1 MRADAMTGAN
11 FRPMTVRKMTV
22 LVIGGVLLAGCGA
35 QSEAASPPSASSSSA
50 SSAAPTTTTDPY
62 DVYARKVTTLGLV
75 PQVQRGEAVSVAGNT
90 CDNTVA
96 DMSGLIDGLR
106 SIYPQPQQMRNF
118 VTDRSAFIDA
128 YCPSVRPVFDAAA
141 QKELGFTASDH

>member
-1 MRADAMTGAN
+1 
-11 FRPMTVRKMTV
+11 MTVRRMTV

-35 QSEAASPPSASSSSA
+35 QSEAASPPPASSA
-50 SSAAPTTTTDPY
+50 SSAAPTTAAAPY

-106 SIYPQPQQMRNF
+106 SVYPQPQQMRNF

-128 YCPSVRPVFDAAA
+128 YCPSARPVFDAAA
-141 QKELGFTASDH
+141 QKELGYTASDH